1 LQTLGQFFKKYFI
14 FILRV
19 LLTKTQKKMKEQ
31 ILFIIEEYELG
42 CISIFECIK
51 RIKQK
56 LTN

>member
-1 LQTLGQFFKKYFI
+1 
-14 FILRV
+14 
-19 LLTKTQKKMKEQ
+19 MKEQ